1 MHRTFTMKSVRGG
14 QEGSASILVLVLL
27 IFMAAAAGGV
37 VRLLDVSLLARGKS
51 IAAYE
56 SRRSLRRE
64 ADRVLAALGGD
75 ATPSADSPLD
85 AVWSALATPELEG
98 ATLSLSDVSSALDPN
113 WIQKNV
119 FSKTGLGSLLT
130 DAGSA
135 DILQQRRVDRGF
147 SIDLQGAYGDLFKE
161 GVLAKYFTSY
171 GYANLNVT
179 DEFALQK
186 LYALRT
192 GDPAASEVFHT
203 KVQQLLREQRLLR
216 GEELRTFLGSA
227 HDVLYPIMNVEPCM
241 NVHYVDP
248 LLLRELLGYPD
259 FGVPHPR
266 EAADAILS
274 ARDRSEIAS
283 SDLHRMIGA
292 PATSRI
298 YQYLG
303 TVTWFWKVTVSRS
316 NRALVMIVAR
326 IPRQEEGLPAFIVV
340 EERIS
345 PP

>member
-1 MHRTFTMKSVRGG
+1 MMKARNG

-27 IFMAAAAGGV
+27 VLLAAAAGGV
-37 VRLLDVSLLARGKS
+37 VRLLDISFLTRRKS
-51 IAAYE
+51 VEEYE
-56 SRRSLRRE
+56 SRSSLQRE
-64 ADRVLAALGGD
+64 ADRVIAALVGD
-75 ATPSADSPLD
+75 TTPSADSPLD
-85 AVWSALATPELEG
+85 AVWSTLAAPGLEG
-98 ATLSLSDVSSALDPN
+98 AVLSLNDVSSALDPN

-135 DILQQRRVDRGF
+135 EILQQRRVDRGF
-147 SIDLQGAYGDLFKE
+147 FIDLQGAFGDLFKE
-161 GVLAKYFTSY
+161 GVLAKYFTPY

-186 LYALRT
+186 LYAQRT
-192 GDPAASEVFHT
+192 GDEAGSEVFHT

-216 GEELRTFLGSA
+216 AEELRTFLGSA
-227 HDVLYPIMNVEPCM
+227 YDVLYPIMNVEPCM
-241 NVHYVDP
+241 NVHFIDP
-248 LLLRELLGYPD
+248 LLLTELLGYPD

-283 SDLHRMIGA
+283 SDLHRLIGA
-292 PATSRI
+292 PAASRI

-316 NRALVMIVAR
+316 NHALVMIAAR
-326 IPRQEEGLPAFIVV
+326 VPSHEEAPPTFIVV
-340 EERIS
+340 EERIGH
-345 PP
+345 P